1 MYIRKKICCQVK
13 TLWDLPFSHGWI
25 YWILQWSP
33 TQFKAK
39 EVLYGVCYTN
49 QNGPDPGPQNSPCLD
64 TSSLSIKNI
73 SEFPNQESCLRIS
86 REETRQKKL
95 HLPDGER
102 GEGVETEFLFNTF
115 SHWWPPFVLEQKG
128 NPKGKPWTWRC
139 VIIRHYKLW
148 DITPNHSCGHF

>member
-13 TLWDLPFSHGWI
+13 TLWDLPFSHRWI

-33 TQFKAK
+33 TQLKAK

-64 TSSLSIKNI
+64 TFSLSKKNI

-102 GEGVETEFLFNTF
+102 WSSNTLATWCVEPTHWKKPWCWGRLRAGGEGSDRGWDNWKASPT
-115 SHWWPPFVLEQKG
+115 Q
-128 NPKGKPWTWRC
+128 WTWVWANSR
-139 VIIRHYKLW
+139 R
-148 DITPNHSCGHF
+148 